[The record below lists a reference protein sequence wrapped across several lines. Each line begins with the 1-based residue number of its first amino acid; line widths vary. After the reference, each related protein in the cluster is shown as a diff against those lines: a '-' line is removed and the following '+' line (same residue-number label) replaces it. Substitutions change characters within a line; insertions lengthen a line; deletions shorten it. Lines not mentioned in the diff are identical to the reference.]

1 MATPHIGANKG
12 DIAQTILLPGDPLRA
27 KYIAE
32 TFLEDAV
39 QYNNVRGML
48 GFTGTYKGKK
58 ISVQGTGMGVP
69 SIGIYLH
76 ELISEFG
83 VKNLIR
89 VGTAGSYQKD
99 VNIRD
104 VVLAMSASTDSSINR
119 LRFNGADYAPTA
131 NAEMLFKAYEIA
143 KQKGL
148 NVKAG
153 NVFTSDTFYGDDPNA
168 WKKWAKFGV
177 LCVEMETA
185 QLYTTAAK
193 LGANAL
199 TILTISDSFITHEVT
214 SAEERQTTFNDMI
227 KVALETAIS
236 L

>member
-12 DIAQTILLPGDPLRA
+12 DIAETILLPGDPLRA

-32 TFLEDAV
+32 TFLEDVV

-48 GFTGTYKGKK
+48 GFTGTYKGKRV
-58 ISVQGTGMGVP
+58 SVQGTGMGVP
-69 SIGIYLH
+69 SIGIYTH
-76 ELISEFG
+76 ELINEYG

-89 VGTAGSYQKD
+89 IGTAGSIQENIK
-99 VNIRD
+99 IRD
-104 VVLAMSASTDSSINR
+104 VVIAMSVSTDSAINK

-131 NAEMLFKAYEIA
+131 SSELFLKAHEIGV
-143 KQKGL
+143 KKGL
-148 NVKAG
+148 SMKAG
-153 NVFTSDTFYGDDPNA
+153 NVLTSDTFYGDDPES

-193 LGANAL
+193 FGVNAL
-199 TILTISDSFITHEVT
+199 TLLTISDSLVTGEVT

-227 KVALETAIS
+227 EVALESA
-236 L
+236 LNL

>member
-12 DIAQTILLPGDPLRA
+12 DIAETILLPGDPLRA

-32 TFLEDAV
+32 TFLEDVV

-48 GFTGTYKGKK
+48 GFTGTDKGKK
-58 ISVQGTGMGVP
+58 VSVQGTGMGVP
-69 SIGIYLH
+69 SIGIYTH
-76 ELISEFG
+76 ELIAEYG

-89 VGTAGSYQKD
+89 VGTAGSMQENIK
-99 VNIRD
+99 IRD
-104 VVLAMSASTDSSINR
+104 VVIAMTASTDSAINK

-131 NAEMLFKAYEIA
+131 SADLLFKAYEA
-143 KQKGL
+143 GKAKGL
-148 NVKAG
+148 NMKAG
-153 NVFTSDTFYGDDPNA
+153 NVLTSDTFYGDDPEV

-193 LGANAL
+193 FGVNAL
-199 TILTISDSFITHEVT
+199 TLLTISDSLVTGEAT
-214 SAEERQTTFNDMI
+214 SAEERQLTFNDMI
-227 KVALETAIS
+227 EVALESALNI
-236 L
+236 

>member
-12 DIAQTILLPGDPLRA
+12 DIAETILLPGDPLRA

-32 TFLEDAV
+32 TFLKDAV

-48 GFTGTYKGKK
+48 GFTGTYKGKRV
-58 ISVQGTGMGVP
+58 SVQGTGMGIP
-69 SIGIYLH
+69 SIGIYTH
-76 ELISEFG
+76 ELITEYG

-89 VGTAGSYQKD
+89 VGTAGSMQKN
-99 VNIRD
+99 VKIRD
-104 VVLAMSASTDSSINR
+104 VVIAMSASTDSAINK

-131 NAEMLFKAYEIA
+131 SAELMFKAYEA
-143 KQKGL
+143 GKAKGL
-148 NVKAG
+148 NMKAG
-153 NVFTSDTFYGDDPNA
+153 NVLTSDTFYGDDFEA

-193 LGANAL
+193 FGVNAL
-199 TILTISDSFITHEVT
+199 TLLTISDSLVTGEAT
-214 SAEERQTTFNDMI
+214 SAEERQLTFNDMI
-227 KVALETAIS
+227 EVALESVLNI
-236 L
+236 

>member
-12 DIAQTILLPGDPLRA
+12 DIAETILLPGDPLRA

-32 TFLEDAV
+32 TFLEDVV

-48 GFTGTYKGKK
+48 GFTGTYKGKRV
-58 ISVQGTGMGVP
+58 SVQGTGMGVP
-69 SIGIYLH
+69 SIGIYTH
-76 ELISEFG
+76 ELINEYG

-89 VGTAGSYQKD
+89 IGTAGSIQENIK
-99 VNIRD
+99 IRD
-104 VVLAMSASTDSSINR
+104 VVIAMSASTDSAINK

-131 NAEMLFKAYEIA
+131 SAELFLKAHEIGV
-143 KQKGL
+143 KKGL
-148 NVKAG
+148 SMKAG
-153 NVFTSDTFYGDDPNA
+153 NILTSDTFYGDDPEA

-193 LGANAL
+193 FGVNAL
-199 TILTISDSFITHEVT
+199 TLLTISDSLVTGEVT

-227 KVALETAIS
+227 EVALESA
-236 L
+236 LNL

>member
-1 MATPHIGANKG
+1 MATPHIGAEKG
-12 DIAQTILLPGDPLRA
+12 QIAETILLPGDPLRA

-32 TFLEDAV
+32 TFLEDVV

-48 GFTGTYKGKK
+48 GFTGTYKGKR
-58 ISVQGTGMGVP
+58 ISVQGTGMGIP
-69 SIGIYLH
+69 SIGIYSH

-89 VGTAGSYQKD
+89 IGTAGSYQED
-99 VNIRD
+99 VKLRD
-104 VVLAMSASTDSSINR
+104 VVIAMSASTDSAINK

-131 NAEMLFKAYEIA
+131 NADMIFKAYEIA
-143 KQKGL
+143 KEKGM

-153 NVFTSDTFYGDDPNA
+153 NVFTSDTFYGDDPET

-193 LGANAL
+193 LGAKAL
-199 TILTISDSFITHEVT
+199 TLLTISDSFITSEVT
-214 SAEERQTTFNDMI
+214 TAEERQTTFNDMI
-227 KVALETAIS
+227 VVALETAIS

>member
-12 DIAQTILLPGDPLRA
+12 DIAETILLPGDPLRA

-32 TFLEDAV
+32 TFFEDAV

-58 ISVQGTGMGVP
+58 VSVQGTGMGVP
-69 SIGIYLH
+69 SIGIYAH
-76 ELISEFG
+76 ELIAEFG

-89 VGTAGSYQKD
+89 IGTAGSYQENIK
-99 VNIRD
+99 IRD
-104 VVLAMSASTDSSINR
+104 VVLAMSASTDSAINK

-131 NAEMLFKAYEIA
+131 NAEMLFKAHEIA

-199 TILTISDSFITHEVT
+199 TLLTISDSFITHEVT
-214 SAEERQTTFNDMI
+214 SAEERQTTFNEMI
-227 KVALETAIS
+227 EVALETAIS